1 MKNKKKTGNNRSKY
15 FHSCLLDSYARWKS
29 IFEYGCSDP
38 LWSDGVNINLV
49 RNHIIYYKRR
59 VEEELKDN
67 YIAYPESYFYPDPV
81 ELPND
86 FMAVD
91 RKILSEDKVLT
102 SNKSMSYN
110 KAVQFT
116 VCDWKEA
123 LNNI

>member
-1 MKNKKKTGNNRSKY
+1 MKNKKKTDNNRSKY

-38 LWSDGVNINLV
+38 LCSDGVNINLV

-102 SNKSMSYN
+102 ANKSMCYSEVV
-110 KAVQFT
+110 KF
-116 VCDWKEA
+116 DWGEV
-123 LNNI
+123 LNEVSI